1 MAEAGSSVSV
11 RSSAGRE
18 TADSPE
24 KEAAEDD
31 AGLLQRLMQQE
42 TPTEEKNAELVAEAE
57 AVAAGWMLD
66 FLCLSLCR
74 AFRDG
79 RTEDFHRTR
88 DSAEGECGPAGP
100 AAGRGP
106 RPAFL
111 HTLGRDHRR
120 EAVASPR
127 PPETS
132 RFLFTGSPRPALTPS
147 VSLNSTTG
155 FIEG

>member
-1 MAEAGSSVSV
+1 MADFHAHREPIGARRQRSNYERFLFNMAEAGSSVSV

-88 DSAEGECGPAGP
+88 DSAEGECGPAGRRQV
-100 AAGRGP
+100 AVRDLLFCTHSGGITGE
-106 RPAFL
+106 RP
-111 HTLGRDHRR
+111 
-120 EAVASPR
+120 
-127 PPETS
+127 
-132 RFLFTGSPRPALTPS
+132 
-147 VSLNSTTG
+147 
-155 FIEG
+155 